1 MTGLSMPIIWLIV
14 FAVLIIIE
22 FLTMGLTTIWF
33 ACGSIIACLASAFGW
48 PLWLQIIFFVVVSAV
63 LLIFTRPIA
72 LKYFNKSRIRT
83 NVEGIVGK
91 QAVVT
96 SEIDNIR
103 ATGQVK
109 IDGMDWSARSE
120 NGANIA
126 KDSIV
131 TIVRVEG
138 VKLIVKEE
146 N

>member
-1 MTGLSMPIIWLIV
+1 MPIIWLIV
-14 FAVLIIIE
+14 FAILIIIE

-33 ACGSIIACLASAFGW
+33 ACGAIIACLASAFGW

-72 LKYFNKSRIRT
+72 LKYFNRSRTKT

-96 SEIDNIR
+96 SEIDNVR

>member
-1 MTGLSMPIIWLIV
+1 MPIIWLIV
-14 FAVLIIIE
+14 FAILIIIE

-33 ACGSIIACLASAFGW
+33 ACGAIIACLASAFGW

-72 LKYFNKSRIRT
+72 LKYFNRSRTKT

-96 SEIDNIR
+96 TEIDNVR

>member
-126 KDSIV
+126 TDSIV